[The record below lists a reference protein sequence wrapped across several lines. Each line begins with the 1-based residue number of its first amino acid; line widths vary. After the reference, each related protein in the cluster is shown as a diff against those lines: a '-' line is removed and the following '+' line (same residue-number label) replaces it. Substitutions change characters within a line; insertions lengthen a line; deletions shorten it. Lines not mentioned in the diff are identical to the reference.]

1 MPTFAEMAVGDQML
15 GLMVL
20 GDFPSGVFAM
30 FTGPGEL
37 VFEGNTYL
45 GAGNLLTIGA
55 ASSSAGDEKG
65 GLTISLSGAS
75 AEIISLAEN
84 EDFQRHRITV
94 RLALFDQDG
103 SIAGSD
109 IFFDGLA
116 DGLDTDDDPENPM
129 VTLSCEQRAL
139 DLGRPRPFRYSPEDQ
154 KSRFA
159 GDTFF
164 DLVAVIQTR
173 EPSWGK

>member
-20 GDFPSGVFAM
+20 GDFPSGALAM

-45 GAGNLLTIGA
+45 GAGRLLTIGA

-84 EDFQRHRITV
+84 EDFQRHRIKMD
-94 RLALFDQDG
+94 R
-103 SIAGSD
+103 
-109 IFFDGLA
+109 
-116 DGLDTDDDPENPM
+116 
-129 VTLSCEQRAL
+129 
-139 DLGRPRPFRYSPEDQ
+139 
-154 KSRFA
+154 SR
-159 GDTFF
+159 
-164 DLVAVIQTR
+164 AVIYFLMVSPMASTLTTIQKIR
-173 EPSWGK
+173 W